1 MRSSERRGPRICHQ
15 EIAAWSVKVYMI
27 GDDLWQELEWR
38 AAQLEAIFMYQEEKK
53 VTEGAED
60 K

>member
-1 MRSSERRGPRICHQ
+1 
-15 EIAAWSVKVYMI
+15 MI